1 MRRMSIQPSSVDVA
15 SVAKQMTAPEAGHTG
30 ILSALGTESRRKDE
44 RGKVRILLRGISGG
58 LQRLAKGSV
67 RQRIPDH
74 LRLAGLAQGG

>member
-1 MRRMSIQPSSVDVA
+1 MRRISIQPSSVDVA
-15 SVAKQMTAPEAGHTG
+15 SVAKQMTAPEASHTE

-44 RGKVRILLRGISGG
+44 RGKVRILLREISGG